1 MSSDGTQGPV
11 LIEGITTAYQ
21 GNEPPMRLELRDMFK
36 VHPDQWHLY
45 LLGLERFQGVS
56 EEHPLS
62 YFQIA
67 GIHGKPAQKWP
78 NEMWNSA
85 ADKDLK
91 PNQGYG
97 GYCTHSSILFL
108 TWHRVYLAL
117 FEKELYKHVNDI
129 AKEFEENGEM
139 RYIEA
144 AKTFRIPYWDWARPD
159 LPLFPAEAVSTAEHS
174 VERPNGKLV
183 KINPL
188 ASYVFQD
195 YSKGRRDRQ
204 EADFPQI
211 LQNRDKTSR
220 TIGNIDNKEVRAEMR
235 KFFTEPERG
244 IKGLNLAERLL
255 FLLQS
260 YTDFAAVSNNSEL
273 GSKKDEFFHWGSIE
287 DVHNAVHDYIGG
299 NMGFP
304 AISAFDPIFWLHH
317 TNIDRIFAIWQVCN
331 PGKYVTPQKSK
342 RNNIVRAT
350 NMDEDVNS
358 SLPPFARSVTADGQQ
373 TFWTSVGVEDTKT
386 FGYLYPETRPTFNSR
401 KAIINELDRVYWKRA
416 SFGNILRSQPKDI
429 ATLEQ
434 LQERARVHLK
444 KSPDTGVIEL
454 PQGRDVSSLMVKG
467 RYLEWLVN
475 IRADKTELSGN
486 YIVNVFLGDPS
497 SKTPPLLYMR
507 GHAHVGSFATFGQD
521 EHSPCEN
528 CKKGRSEKQR
538 ITGQIPLTIALVE
551 RYLAGQVDS
560 LKPQHVVQ
568 YLKDNLR
575 WKITLP
581 TGELKSTEEM
591 KNLLI
596 CVVSNEVTIDEKD
609 PEAIPEYANEV
620 TPYPEITH
628 HIPGSFGTGYDGNNY

>member
-1 MSSDGTQGPV
+1 MQ
-11 LIEGITTAYQ
+11 
-21 GNEPPMRLELRDMFK
+21 
-36 VHPDQWHLY
+36 
-45 LLGLERFQGVS
+45 
-56 EEHPLS
+56 
-62 YFQIA
+62 
-67 GIHGKPAQKWP
+67 
-78 NEMWNSA
+78 
-85 ADKDLK
+85 
-91 PNQGYG
+91 
-97 GYCTHSSILFL
+97 
-108 TWHRVYLAL
+108 
-117 FEKELYKHVNDI
+117 KELYKHVNDI

-159 LPLFPAEAVSTAEHS
+159 LPLFPAEAVSTAGHS

-260 YTDFAAVSNNSEL
+260 YTDFAAVSNNSEF
-273 GSKKDEFFHWGSIE
+273 GSKKDEFSHWGSIE
-287 DVHNAVHDYIGG
+287 D
-299 NMGFP
+299 
-304 AISAFDPIFWLHH
+304 
-317 TNIDRIFAIWQVCN
+317 
-331 PGKYVTPQKSK
+331 
-342 RNNIVRAT
+342 
-350 NMDEDVNS
+350 
-358 SLPPFARSVTADGQQ
+358 
-373 TFWTSVGVEDTKT
+373 
-386 FGYLYPETRPTFNSR
+386 
-401 KAIINELDRVYWKRA
+401 AIINELDHVYWKRA

-454 PQGRDVSSLMVKG
+454 RQGRDVSSLMIKG

-507 GHAHVGSFATFGQD
+507 DHAHVGSFATFGQD

-575 WKITLP
+575 WKMTLP